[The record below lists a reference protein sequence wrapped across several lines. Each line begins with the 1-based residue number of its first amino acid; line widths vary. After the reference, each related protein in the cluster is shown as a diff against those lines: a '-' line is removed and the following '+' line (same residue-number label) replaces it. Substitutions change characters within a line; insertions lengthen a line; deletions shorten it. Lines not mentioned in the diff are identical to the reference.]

1 MIILENTLNGEIPY
15 DLVSTL
21 VILRDWVDVDNA
33 YLNNEHKSLV
43 DIADFLYNSG
53 LDADSLQ
60 PEYKSIYNKYGEEF
74 FDKVIEDASAID
86 SQINHNNVNDLI
98 ADYEDKANEILGCYK
113 DDFNKRTLFFQILI

>member
-1 MIILENTLNGEIPY
+1 MIILENKFNGEIPY

-98 ADYEDKANEILGCYK
+98 ADYEDKANEILG
-113 DDFNKRTLFFQILI
+113 